1 MPNKKAQQDITVPP
15 PVKSIKPGVNF
26 YGHVNSKWIQHVN
39 MPSYR
44 SSYSISEEIEDKIE
58 VNLEKIIKN
67 AQEEIVN
74 YPNKELDNNIILL
87 GTLQQSV
94 MDRGSQKENVKFV
107 KDLITNLRC
116 IRTTDDVART
126 IGEFSRFRISS
137 PLTIYTSSEEKHSN
151 VLRLNISPGT
161 ITLPDTSYY
170 TVQGPGS
177 SYILEAYNK
186 LLTKLGEHFDI
197 ANINLFIGL
206 ERIIA
211 DAVENSRG
219 DDEELIKGADLKK
232 QYAYI
237 PWDSLAHSAFGFTS
251 RSFNEYNFLVTSN
264 TWLKYL
270 NRWFKTWNIENW
282 RVWLSGIILIYCLP
296 LLPPPFDTLHFE
308 FFEKRLRGQQEK
320 LPQHLLGLKLCKQ
333 WLSAPLGKEYLKCC
347 VDDNIKRDVISLANE
362 IRSTIIK
369 RLEMVEWLDIAT
381 RKKAIK
387 KVKSIHLGIAYPELQ
402 PKNPVVILNPEQ
414 VIRNILSLG
423 TAEFEKDLKRA
434 NSELQPQKWTDSV
447 FEVNA
452 YYYNEGNRLVIPAG
466 ILNYPFYHIDSSDG
480 MNFGGIGAT
489 IGHELTH
496 AFDMEGK
503 NYDEFGNKI
512 PWWTSKDN
520 RNYNQKTKA
529 IIALYN
535 KTEYFGKPINGTLT
549 LSENI
554 ADLGG
559 LAIALMAL
567 KARLEK
573 KNMTDAAY
581 KKELCLFFISYAV
594 SWRVKEKK
602 EKALQSLFTD
612 MHAPP
617 LARVNNIVRQFDDWY
632 ECFDVKPGNL
642 LYTAPEE
649 RIRIF

>member
-1 MPNKKAQQDITVPP
+1 MSKTQQDITVPP

-44 SSYSISEEIEDKIE
+44 SSYSVSEEIEDNIGH
-58 VNLEKIIKN
+58 NLERIIKR
-67 AQEEIVN
+67 AQEEVVKIA
-74 YPNKELDNNIILL
+74 NKQLDENTVLL
-87 GTLQQSV
+87 GTLHQSA
-94 MDRGSQKENVKFV
+94 MDRGSQKLNVKFV

-116 IRTTDDVART
+116 IRSVDDVGRSIA
-126 IGEFSRFRISS
+126 EFSRFRITS
-137 PLTIYTSSEEKHSN
+137 PITVYTGSEEKHSN
-151 VLRLNISPGT
+151 ILRLILAPGV

-177 SYILEAYNK
+177 SQTLEAYTK
-186 LLTKLGEHFDI
+186 LLSKLGEHFDI
-197 ANINLFIGL
+197 SNINLFISL

-211 DAVENSRG
+211 DAVENSRN
-219 DDEELIKGADLKK
+219 DDEELMKGSDLKK
-232 QYAYI
+232 LYANI
-237 PWDSLAHSAFGFTS
+237 PWDAFAHSAFNWSSSKFDD
-251 RSFNEYNFLVTSN
+251 YNFLVSSN
-264 TWLKYL
+264 TWFKYL
-270 NRWFKTWNIENW
+270 NRWFKTWSIDNW
-282 RVWLSGIILIYCLP
+282 RIWLSGIALIYCLP

-308 FFEKRLRGQQEK
+308 FFEKRLKGQQEK
-320 LPQHLLGLKLCKQ
+320 TPQNILGIKMCKQ
-333 WLSAPLGKEYLKCC
+333 WLSAPLGKEYIKCC
-347 VDDNIKRDVISLANE
+347 IDDKLKNNVLSLANE
-362 IRSTIIK
+362 ILKVIEK
-369 RLEMVEWLDIAT
+369 RLETVEWLEVNT

-387 KVKSIHLGIAYPELQ
+387 KVKSIHLGIAYPKDL
-402 PKNPVVILNPEQ
+402 PKNPDVLLHPEKF
-414 VIRNILSLG
+414 VRNILSLG
-423 TAEFEKDLKRA
+423 VAEFEKDLKKA
-434 NSELQPQKWTDSV
+434 NTSLKSEKWTDAI

-452 YYYNEGNRLVIPAG
+452 YYYNEGNRLIIPAG
-466 ILNYPFYHIDSSDG
+466 MLNYPFYDIDSSDG

-496 AFDMEGK
+496 AFDMDGK
-503 NYDEFGNKI
+503 NYDENGNKI
-512 PWWTSKDN
+512 PWWTNKDN
-520 RNYNQKTKA
+520 RNYNIKTKA
-529 IIALYN
+529 IIALFN
-535 KTEYFGKPINGTLT
+535 KTDYFGKPINGTLT

-573 KNMTDAAY
+573 KKVSKAEY
-581 KKELCLFFISYAV
+581 RIELCEFFFSYAV

-602 EKALQSLFTD
+602 EKAIQSLFTD

-617 LARVNNIVRQFDDWY
+617 SARVNNIVRQFDDWY
-632 ECFDVKPGNL
+632 ECFDIKPGNL